1 MSVEILA
8 RLQFAFTISFHY
20 LFPPMSIGLTVM
32 LVLME
37 ACWLW
42 TKNPRY
48 HNMARF
54 WTRIFGLSFAIG
66 VATGIVMEFEFGTNW
81 ATYARFVGDVFGS
94 PLAAEGIFA
103 FFLESGFLAVLLFG
117 WDKVGPKLHFF
128 STCMVCLG
136 SHFSAI
142 WIVVANSWMQTPAA
156 FHLVRQI
163 PQPNGQ
169 VLETPLS
176 PDYIYVPGDRVRA
189 VIESFWG
196 MVFNPS
202 AMQRLSHVILGAW
215 LVGSFVVISISAF
228 YILKRRH
235 LDFARSSLKIS
246 LTFATIVSLLQLVSA
261 DATARG
267 VAQHQ
272 PVKLAG
278 MEGLAKSGPNAPLA
292 LFGYVNWQRDAD
304 GHIIGVDEHVVRF
317 PDLLSILVSGD
328 FLHPLVAAKLDVE
341 GLNDLPTDQFILQ
354 RHPGSTPAQIKALR
368 PQYWPNVPVIF
379 QTYHLM
385 IAIGT
390 ALIGIT
396 LLGMLMWWRGW
407 LWDID
412 RWYACW
418 FLRLLVA
425 SVALPQIANQ
435 AGWFTAE
442 MGRQPWI
449 VYNILKTSEAYS
461 KVVRADEIVFSLIGF
476 ALVYFLLF
484 VMFIYLL
491 NAKIQHGPSDTEQS
505 SILPEKWRYLAEKTR
520 LSRT

>member
-20 LFPPMSIGLTVM
+20 FYPPMSIGLTVM

-37 ACWLW
+37 AAWLY

-54 WTRIFGLSFAIG
+54 WTRIFGLSFALG

-103 FFLESGFLAVLLFG
+103 FFLESGFLAILLFG

-128 STCMVCLG
+128 ATCMVSLG

-156 FHLVRQI
+156 FHLVRQLVE
-163 PQPNGQ
+163 PNGA
-169 VLETPLS
+169 VTEVPL
-176 PDYIYVPGDRVRA
+176 PADYLYAPGDRVRA
-189 VIESFWG
+189 VIDSFWG

-202 AMQRLSHVILGAW
+202 TLQRLSHVILAAW
-215 LVGSFVVISISAF
+215 LTGAFVVISISAY
-228 YILKRRH
+228 YILRHRH

-246 LTFATIVSLLQLVSA
+246 LAFAAVVSLLQLVSA

-267 VAQHQ
+267 VANHQ

-278 MEGLAKSGPNAPLA
+278 MEGLTQSGPNAPLA
-292 LFGYVNWQRDAD
+292 LFGYVAWQRDAG
-304 GHIIGVDEHVVRF
+304 GHIIGVEDHVVRF
-317 PDLLSILVSGD
+317 PDLLSVLVSGD
-328 FLHPLVAAKLDVE
+328 FLHPETAAAVPVA
-341 GLNDLPTDQFILQ
+341 GLNNLPTDEFLLK
-354 RHPGSTPAQIKALR
+354 RHPGSTPEQLKVIR

-390 ALIGIT
+390 GLIGIT
-396 LLGMLMWWRGW
+396 LAGVFLWVRGW
-407 LWDID
+407 LWDLD
-412 RWYACW
+412 RWYSTW
-418 FLRLLVA
+418 FLRLLVV
-425 SVALPQIANQ
+425 SVILPQLANQ

-442 MGRQPWI
+442 MGRQPWT
-449 VYNILKTSEAYS
+449 VYNILRTSQSYS
-461 KVVRADEIVFSLIGF
+461 QAVRADEIVFSLIGF
-476 ALVYFLLF
+476 ALVYLLLF
-484 VMFIYLL
+484 IMFIYLL
-491 NAKIQHGPSDTEQS
+491 NSKIQHGPSDTEQS
-505 SILPEKWRYLAEKTR
+505 SQLPEKWRYLETKAAMA
-520 LSRT
+520 RT